1 MDRRCYESD
10 GLHIPKVLFLADA
23 PLMLVTDSYE
33 MDAQPILEG

>member
-10 GLHIPKVLFLADA
+10 GLHIPKVLFRGDA

-33 MDAQPILEG
+33 MDAKPISEG